1 MIQSFEISQVKITQW
16 AKELG
21 LVKRGSAK
29 FNPAE
34 FLAVL
39 CLKSQVGSPS
49 YNDLAAKIEATC
61 GISISK
67 QAIWKRV
74 NDSCVLFLQ
83 AILARLI
90 KHKFSR
96 QQIDVISKTSNYK
109 RILLQDSTIIKV
121 PKKLFEIFSGVSNSH
136 STVCNIRVQC
146 VYEVISGNFIDFSI
160 DPYSKNDLL
169 SAPGLQIGKCDLVL
183 RDRGYSTNGE
193 IERHVSCGADCI
205 YRHKMKSVYLN
216 PESGKP
222 IDLLKVL
229 RKNSRIDMV
238 VCLNNKERT
247 QVRLL
252 AEPVSDQIA
261 NKRRRKAKSEI
272 KGHNP
277 CEELLELMGY
287 TIFIT
292 TIMDT
297 KVDLGQIIKIYGL
310 RWKIE
315 IIFKIWKSHLSFDKV
330 HNVSHNQLWVLLL
343 ARFIMILMYTHLMY
357 IPYFHEVHKY
367 CGRYLSMMKFITYIT
382 NNPEK
387 ITSLLS
393 GLMNRKDKNKL
404 LNTIVKYSAY
414 DKRKRINIIDL
425 QAHALLS

>member
-1 MIQSFEISQVKITQW
+1 MIQSFQISQVQIAQW

-21 LVKRGSAK
+21 LVKRNSAK
-29 FNPAE
+29 FDPAQ

-39 CLKSQVGSPS
+39 CLKSQVDSPS
-49 YNDLAAKIEATC
+49 YNELAAKIEATY

-67 QAIWKRV
+67 QALWKRV

-83 AILARLI
+83 AVLARMI
-90 KHKFSR
+90 KHKFSWE
-96 QQIDVISKTSNYK
+96 QIDVISKTSNYK

-121 PKKLFEIFSGVSNSH
+121 PQKLFEIFSGVSNGH
-136 STVCNIRVQC
+136 STVCNIRLQC
-146 VYEVISGNFIDFSI
+146 VYELISGKFIDFSI

-169 SAPGLQIGKCDLVL
+169 SAPELQIGKSDLVL

-193 IERHVSCGADCI
+193 FERHVSCQADCI

-222 IDLLKVL
+222 IELLKML

-238 VCLNNKERT
+238 VCLSNKERT
-247 QVRLL
+247 QVRLV

-261 NKRRRKAKSEI
+261 NKRRRKAKSEN

-277 CEELLELMGY
+277 CKELLELMGY

-297 KVDLGQIIKIYGL
+297 KVDLDQIIKIYGL

-330 HNVSHNQLWVLLL
+330 HNVSHNQLWALLL

-357 IPYFHEVHKY
+357 VPYFSLVLKY
-367 CGRYLSMMKFITYIT
+367 CDRHLSMMKFITYII
-382 NNPEK
+382 NNQEK

-393 GLMNRKDKNKL
+393 GLNNCTNRNKL
-404 LNTIVKYSAY
+404 LNIIVKYTAY
-414 DKRKRINIIDL
+414 DKRKRMNIIDL
-425 QAHALLS
+425 QAQALLS